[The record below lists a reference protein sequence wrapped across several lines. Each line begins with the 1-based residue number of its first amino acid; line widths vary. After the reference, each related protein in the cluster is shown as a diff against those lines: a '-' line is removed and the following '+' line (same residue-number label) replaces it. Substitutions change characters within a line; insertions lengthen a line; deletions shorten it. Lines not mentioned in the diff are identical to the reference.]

1 MNSRVEGI
9 ARGVS
14 KCLTGIVQ
22 FAFYV
27 VLLVVGRVLLT
38 IANLVIGIGLWVFL
52 FCLIIRP
59 DMSLPMW
66 AGAGL
71 AVAAMLVSVA
81 YATALGLVAPRG
93 VAISREV

>member
-1 MNSRVEGI
+1 MNSRGKAI

-14 KCLTGIVQ
+14 KCVTGIVQ
-22 FAFYV
+22 FIFYV

-38 IANLVIGIGLWVFL
+38 IANLAIGIGLWVFV

-71 AVAAMLVSVA
+71 AVAAMVVSVG
-81 YATALGLVAPRG
+81 YETALGLVAPRG
-93 VAISREV
+93 VVIIREV